1 MSCLYSSP
9 EVISLTSFA
18 FAVPAFAI
26 PASAVSSLQCHGDP
40 LRRASRTPDRGAVQ
54 FHTDFAVTCGRQRR
68 APQQPDGWRR
78 LHQIISPAK
87 TSTGFSRDFSSA
99 ISGFRSLCGR
109 KQRSSLSHRAQ
120 LDLRFGTF
128 HSGRALALRTLASTR
143 ISLRGIYGAS
153 NPGPMLWQERSRS
166 GGIFQVVFLPSNQAL

>member
-9 EVISLTSFA
+9 EVISLELLALQRRKLWRVASFGL
-18 FAVPAFAI
+18 
-26 PASAVSSLQCHGDP
+26 SWSWS
-40 LRRASRTPDRGAVQ
+40 LRRSGMPYARARNRRAVQ
-54 FHTDFAVTCGRQRR
+54 FHANFVVRRDQQRR
-68 APQQPDGWRR
+68 VPQQSSRRRR
-78 LHQIISPAK
+78 LHQIIPPAK
-87 TSTGFSRDFSSA
+87 ASTGFSREFSSA

-143 ISLRGIYGAS
+143 NIPKRYLRG
-153 NPGPMLWQERSRS
+153 Q
-166 GGIFQVVFLPSNQAL
+166 